1 MPFGSSEL
9 VTRLFCNAHPLALVL
24 PVSCAVNNQQLWAV
38 LVWMCPKSLSSR
50 QKVSGPHRPSRSTQG
65 WKCYDL
71 AGFENCVS
79 LTETATLLMGGPV
92 FKDRGLQLSFIC
104 LMATFGLGFSGQLP

>member
-24 PVSCAVNNQQLWAV
+24 PVSCAINNQQLWAV

-50 QKVSGPHRPSRSTQG
+50 QKVSGPHGPSRSTRVEM
-65 WKCYDL
+65 L
-71 AGFENCVS
+71 
-79 LTETATLLMGGPV
+79 
-92 FKDRGLQLSFIC
+92 
-104 LMATFGLGFSGQLP
+104 

>member
-9 VTRLFCNAHPLALVL
+9 VTGLFCNAHPLALVL
-24 PVSCAVNNQQLWAV
+24 PVSCAINNQQLWAV
-38 LVWMCPKSLSSR
+38 LAWICPKSLSSR

-65 WKCYDL
+65 WKCCDL

-79 LTETATLLMGGPV
+79 LTKTATLLMGGPV
-92 FKDRGLQLSFIC
+92 FIQGSGASALIHLPPGH
-104 LMATFGLGFSGQLP
+104 LWPGFL